1 MIKTLLTFAL
11 ALLITTTLSAQSSGA
26 IYGKVQDGHGQ
37 PVIGAI
43 VTVTAGADIKGDA
56 ADEEGKFKI
65 KPLNAGTYTLTV
77 QATGM
82 NTISL
87 NQVVV
92 DPGII
97 TFVNDLVMSEQVYE
111 NGPIVIEFDRNPP
124 LISPDITPVML
135 RSKDLKNMPSANGGS
150 IANIAASLSSDI
162 KPAANGEDLY
172 VRGSRAG
179 STLFFI
185 DGVKLRDSSVQ
196 VPSSGI
202 SSVGVYTGALPAKY
216 GDTTGGVVVVETK
229 SYLEDYYQKIN
240 Q

>member
-11 ALLITTTLSAQSSGA
+11 AFLFTAALSAQSSAA
-26 IYGKVQDGHGQ
+26 IHGKVMDEKGN

-43 VTVTAGADIKGDA
+43 VSVTAGADIKGDA
-56 ADEEGKFKI
+56 VDEDGRFKI
-65 KPLNAGTYTLTV
+65 KPLEAGTYTVTI
-77 QATGM
+77 QAMGM
-82 NTISL
+82 NTL
-87 NQVVV
+87 VMNQVVV

-97 TFVNDLVMSEQVYE
+97 TFLNNLVMSEQVYTT
-111 NGPIVIEFDRNPP
+111 GPVVIEASMEQP

-135 RSKDLKNMPSANGGS
+135 RSRDLKNMPSANGGS
-150 IANIAASLSSDI
+150 ITSIVASLSSDI

-229 SYLEDYYQKIN
+229 SYLEDYYQKMN
-240 Q
+240 R